1 MISPTSNAP
10 DIRVLAGADAP
21 AFQQLRLEGLR
32 DSPTAFASHYEDER
46 SFAIDEVAARLEPT
60 ADRAVLGKF
69 ERGSLIGVVGIHREG
84 RRNLRHKALIFGM
97 YVTPPSRK
105 KGVARELLEAAL
117 SHAAGMSGLRQVNL
131 CVNVANTSVIAMYRA
146 AGFEE
151 FGRERT
157 FLIVDGAPQDL
168 IHMVRVL
175 EKEGDG

>member
-1 MISPTSNAP
+1 
-10 DIRVLAGADAP
+10 
-21 AFQQLRLEGLR
+21 
-32 DSPTAFASHYEDER
+32 
-46 SFAIDEVAARLEPT
+46 
-60 ADRAVLGKF
+60 
-69 ERGSLIGVVGIHREG
+69 
-84 RRNLRHKALIFGM
+84 M

-117 SHAAGMSGLRQVNL
+117 SHAARMSGLRQVNL
-131 CVNVANTSVIAMYRA
+131 CVNAANTSVIAMYRA